1 LESPIEILIGIILGA
16 IAGYVAAYLKKK
28 AQNRALLEDVRR
40 LEEEKRSVEKKFVV
54 EVEQVKKEHSLEIE
68 HRKYQY
74 EDKRK
79 VYSDFCN
86 DLDKYQSQGQV
97 IFKERMMPMMTR
109 LLESIEDSDGSTKS
123 VEVSFSD
130 YFSEM
135 LLLCNDLNLAF
146 VEVKNQTNKLRL
158 STSDEAESLLNDLL
172 INLEQTKNLST
183 DFMQYLATPNGMNDK
198 DKQTELTNIL
208 TELGLQNEIIR
219 TSLIK
224 QMKNELQ
231 NI

>member
-1 LESPIEILIGIILGA
+1 MESPIEILIGIILGA

-40 LEEEKRSVEKKFVV
+40 LEEEKRSVEKKFVA
-54 EVEQVKKEHSLEIE
+54 EVEQVKKEHNLEIE

-172 INLEQTKNLST
+172 INLEQTKDLST

>member
-1 LESPIEILIGIILGA
+1 MESPIEILIGIILGA

>member
-1 LESPIEILIGIILGA
+1 MESPIEILIGIILGA

-54 EVEQVKKEHSLEIE
+54 EVEQVKKEHNLEIE

-135 LLLCNDLNLAF
+135 LL
-146 VEVKNQTNKLRL
+146 KKSNKQ
-158 STSDEAESLLNDLL
+158 
-172 INLEQTKNLST
+172 I
-183 DFMQYLATPNGMNDK
+183 AT
-198 DKQTELTNIL
+198 EHF
-208 TELGLQNEIIR
+208 
-219 TSLIK
+219 
-224 QMKNELQ
+224 
-231 NI
+231 

>member
-1 LESPIEILIGIILGA
+1 MESPIEILIGIILGA

-54 EVEQVKKEHSLEIE
+54 EVEQVKKEHNLEIE

-172 INLEQTKNLST
+172 INLEQTKDLST

>member
-1 LESPIEILIGIILGA
+1 MESPIEIIIGIVLGA
-16 IAGYVAAYLKKK
+16 VSGFLATYLKKK
-28 AQNRALLEDVRR
+28 AQNRALLEDIKR
-40 LEEEKRSVEKKFVV
+40 LEEEKRAVEKKFVV
-54 EVEQVKKEHSLEIE
+54 EIEQVKKEHNLEIE

-97 IFKERMMPMMTR
+97 IFKEKMMPMMTR
-109 LLESIEDSDGSTKS
+109 LFSSIENGDGTGETL
-123 VEVSFSD
+123 EVSFAE

-135 LLLCNDLNLAF
+135 ILLCNDLNLAF

-158 STSDEAESLLNDLL
+158 ITSDEAENLLNELL
-172 INLEQTKNLST
+172 VNLEQTKNLSNE
-183 DFMQYLATPNGMNDK
+183 FMQYLATPAGMQDK
-198 DKQTELTNIL
+198 ESQAKLTTVL
-208 TELGLQNEIIR
+208 TELGQQNEVIR

-224 QMKNELQ
+224 QMKTELQ
-231 NI
+231 SI

>member
-40 LEEEKRSVEKKFVV
+40 LEEEKRSVEKKFVA
-54 EVEQVKKEHSLEIE
+54 EVEQVKKEHNLEIE

-172 INLEQTKNLST
+172 INLEQTKDLST

>member
-1 LESPIEILIGIILGA
+1 MESPIEILIGIILGA

-208 TELGLQNEIIR
+208 TVLGLQNEIIR

>member
-1 LESPIEILIGIILGA
+1 MFV
-16 IAGYVAAYLKKK
+16 AGVVGGFLATYLKKK
-28 AQNRALLEDVRR
+28 AENLALLEDVKR
-40 LEEEKRSVEKKFVV
+40 LEEEKRIVEKKFVIDI
-54 EVEQVKKEHSLEIE
+54 EQVKKEHNLEIE
-68 HRKYQY
+68 HRKYLY

-86 DLDKYQSQGQV
+86 DLDNYQSQGQV

-109 LLESIEDSDGSTKS
+109 LFKSIDNSDGSTES
-123 VEVSFSD
+123 LEVSFSD

-135 LLLCNDLNLAF
+135 LLLCNDLNLSF

-158 STSDEAESLLNDLL
+158 ITSDEAEKLLNDLL
-172 INLEQTKNLST
+172 INLEQTKDLST
-183 DFMQYLATPNGMNDK
+183 EFMQYLATPNGMNDK
-198 DKQTELTNIL
+198 EKQSELTNTL
-208 TELGLQNEIIR
+208 TELGQKNEIIR

-231 NI
+231 SI

>member
-1 LESPIEILIGIILGA
+1 MESPIEILIGIILGA
-16 IAGYVAAYLKKK
+16 IAGYVVAYLKKK

>member
-54 EVEQVKKEHSLEIE
+54 EVEQVKKEHNLEIE

-172 INLEQTKNLST
+172 INLEQTKDLST